1 MLDAL
6 EEGLA
11 RPFGTLRIPNSD
23 APRPFGSPP
32 RGIVLR
38 PQDVFQTLLRPAN
51 TMQAA
56 INALPFSAD
65 FLIDKDRVAATDWSW
80 RDSATGLANTLA
92 SNTTAAQAA
101 FGGYSGTNNRVV
113 QALKQAPKF
122 FQRVTYTGDG
132 TSGRQIPHGLGVKPG
147 MIIVKSLVSSSYN
160 WWVYH
165 ASIGAG
171 SGLLLNATDA
181 SSALSALWNNT
192 EPTASA
198 FTLGTYNQVNQN
210 GGQYVAYLFAH
221 DPDTSGIVQ
230 CGSGNATLPWAPQ
243 WVLYKDA
250 GAASDWRIQ
259 DAARGFTPAGGA
271 PSLAPNLSAAEAV
284 NGALTVSG
292 STLTFS
298 GSTTPVWCA
307 IRASI

>member
-1 MLDAL
+1 
-6 EEGLA
+6 
-11 RPFGTLRIPNSD
+11 
-23 APRPFGSPP
+23 
-32 RGIVLR
+32 
-38 PQDVFQTLLRPAN
+38 
-51 TMQAA
+51 MQAA